1 MTDAVR
7 IYFDSCCFIDMV
19 KYRRNADLV
28 TETGRQRDVWFM
40 GRLCDACRAGDIEIY
55 TSTLTI
61 AECLHGGDGVID
73 EEVQELFTKFLTSNQ
88 VAITISADQF
98 IAEESRDLRWKH
110 GINIK
115 GADGIHIASS
125 MFLGCAEFI
134 TTDAKIRHETAK
146 FARAVG
152 GLSAIGVKVI
162 RASETQ
168 YLPDKY
174 RQDILVEEK

>member
-1 MTDAVR
+1 MTEAVK

-19 KYRRNADLV
+19 KYQRNSDLIR
-28 TETGRQRDVWFM
+28 EPGRKQDIWFM
-40 GRLCDACRAGDIEIY
+40 GRLCDACLAGDIEIY

-73 EEVQELFTKFLTSNQ
+73 EEVQELFIKFLTSGR
-88 VAITISADQF
+88 VVTTISADQF
-98 IAEESRDLRWKH
+98 VAEYARDLRWVH
-110 GINIK
+110 GINLK

-125 MFLGCAEFI
+125 MILNCAEFI
-134 TTDAKIRHETAK
+134 TTDAKITNEVSK
-146 FARAVG
+146 FGRAIEALHG
-152 GLSAIGVKVI
+152 AGVKVV

-174 RQDILVEEK
+174 RQDTLVEE